1 MKTIIKITAAAV
13 AVYVIATL
21 GTAALSPRGSSASTA
36 GDETAAAETVQ
47 FLNHLSEITA
57 H

>member
-1 MKTIIKITAAAV
+1 MKTIIKVTAAAA
-13 AVYVIATL
+13 AVYVIAAL

-47 FLNHLSEITA
+47 FLNHLSEITT